1 LLGLL
6 DNVKIEKEMFSHLEK
21 FKDVSEDDKVILCLS
36 EGLWYSTSKM
46 KEDNEYVSID
56 EGVILK
62 LSDSSSL
69 FNSDYEWIICS
80 MMQS

>member
-1 LLGLL
+1 MISLLES
-6 DNVKIEKEMFSHLEK
+6 VKIQKEMFSHLEK
-21 FKDVSEDDKVILCLS
+21 FKELSKDDKVIICLS
-36 EGLWYSTSKM
+36 EGLWYTTSKL

-69 FNSDYEWIICS
+69 YNQDYEWIICS
-80 MMQS
+80 ML